1 MKHRAILLLCG
12 LVGFFPISG
21 IYASAQEYAGP
32 LLPHVGGQITTA
44 FANRYGPDAEAYIT
58 FTATTPEILGL
69 NYSSTRG
76 LNVGRNILMA
86 DRQSSQ
92 TYVLGYASNMP
103 PVMPG
108 TTSLGISGASLVELR
123 DTGRTPLSL
132 IYDAKLSQIGGQL
145 TLVEKGLRVPLIIDD
160 QVVQV
165 PVVHASGSFAGGAG
179 SGIGD
184 FYFLDNKNNPMM
196 IQSTIQF
203 SFEKEPR
210 TERIVRVT
218 AGASMRSAMEQSL
231 GTLRKYDLY
240 GIHFDFD
247 KATMRPESDALIKDI
262 ALTLTNN
269 PTWTLQING
278 HTDSIGDPAYNQ
290 KLSAARAK
298 SVADALVKRGIAAS
312 RLQTAGLGSTQ
323 PKGDNSTLQGRALNR
338 RVELVRTDR

>member
-1 MKHRAILLLCG
+1 MRRWALLLCG
-12 LVGFFPISG
+12 LVGSLSNSG
-21 IYASAQEYAGP
+21 IDASAQEYAGP
-32 LLPHVGGQITTA
+32 LLPHVGGQVTTA

-58 FTATTPEILGL
+58 FTTTTPEALGL

-76 LNVGRNILMA
+76 LNVRRNILMA
-86 DRQSSQ
+86 DRQNSQ

-103 PVMPG
+103 HVMPN

-123 DTGRTPLSL
+123 DTGKTALSL

-145 TLVEKGLRVPLIIDD
+145 TLIEKGLRVPLIIDD

-165 PVVHASGSFAGGAG
+165 PALHASGNFIGAG
-179 SGIGD
+179 KSGTGD

-203 SFEKEPR
+203 SFENEPR
-210 TERIVRVT
+210 TERMVRVA

-231 GTLRKYDLY
+231 STLRKYDLY
-240 GIHFDFD
+240 GIHFNFD
-247 KATMRPESDALIKDI
+247 KAKVRPESVAIVKDI
-262 ALTLTNN
+262 SLTLKNN

-278 HTDSIGDPAYNQ
+278 HTDSIGDAAYNQ

-298 SVADALVKRGIAAS
+298 AVADALVKQGIAAS